1 MHEMTLRSELPNGAK
16 YREQVKYHVITLLR
30 ETMRGEHG
38 KSIDIESDD
47 SYHVYVLLDFLSDLH
62 QPASSPAVRWQMSFI
77 ATYGDAE
84 EYAQRLSLA
93 ITGVVRLL
101 SLRDQLRLDPLASMA
116 ITALL
121 TLQRNLIPEPPNTS
135 QQASG
140 RDD

>member
-1 MHEMTLRSELPNGAK
+1 MTLRSELPNGAK
-16 YREQVKYHVITLLR
+16 YREQLKYHVITLLR

-47 SYHVYVLLDFLSDLH
+47 SYHVYVLLDFLGDLY
-62 QPASSPAVRWQMSFI
+62 QPASSPAVRWQMSFMAI
-77 ATYGDAE
+77 YGDAE

-93 ITGVVRLL
+93 ITGILQLL
-101 SLRDQLRLDPLASMA
+101 SLRNQLRLDPLASKA

-121 TLQRNLIPEPPNTS
+121 TLQRNLIPETPNTS